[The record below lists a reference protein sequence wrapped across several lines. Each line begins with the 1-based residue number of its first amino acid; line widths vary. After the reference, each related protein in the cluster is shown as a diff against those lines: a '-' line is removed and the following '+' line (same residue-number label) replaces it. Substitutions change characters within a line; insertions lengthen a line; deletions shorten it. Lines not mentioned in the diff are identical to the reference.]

1 MKPRPVDECLAASSL
16 IIAKTRS
23 KLSELQFSVD
33 TCLTRIE
40 VSADAIAASQAL
52 LAKLNGESVTLDGA
66 DADTLLESEQRS
78 AARAGRARRP
88 ALHSN
93 LPRER
98 NLA

>member
-33 TCLTRIE
+33 TRLTRIE

-52 LAKLNGESVTLDGA
+52 LAN
-66 DADTLLESEQRS
+66 
-78 AARAGRARRP
+78 
-88 ALHSN
+88 
-93 LPRER
+93 
-98 NLA
+98 

>member
-23 KLSELQFSVD
+23 KLTELQFSVD

-52 LAKLNGESVTLDGA
+52 LDKLNGGAAGAANGA
-66 DADTLLESEQRS
+66 DIARDTRLLAEQTS
-78 AARAGRARRP
+78 DGSSPASDDAAP
-88 ALHSN
+88 LV
-93 LPRER
+93 
-98 NLA
+98 

>member
-23 KLSELQFSVD
+23 KQAELQFSVD

-52 LAKLNGESVTLDGA
+52 LAKLNGESFTSDGA
-66 DADTLLESEQRS
+66 DADTLLERANIGGAAMTRAPTRS
-78 AARAGRARRP
+78 THRP
-88 ALHSN
+88 A
-93 LPRER
+93 
-98 NLA
+98 A